1 MTLSRVIVAL
11 GTPNSSHV
19 NFRDSKL
26 TRILQPSLSGNA
38 RMAVVCCAT
47 PSELYLEETR
57 STLLFASRAKLVK
70 TNAQINE
77 VLDDRSIIRRL
88 QRELALARSQQ
99 HLGGTQNEVGIVEWE
114 KLATSAGTDAKLA
127 KDKLKRL
134 YTTILMNNN
143 LDDTNATMILGVGE
157 RRKLDALFPE
167 HKNGG
172 VQEDVD
178 QPPTKRRR
186 RLSDGNLHQ
195 FLTSNN
201 FSTPSHGSKQ
211 CHPFTDP
218 PNSKNVAKLPIVNTL
233 SPSDEL
239 EMMRKVVAAKE
250 NKATRFKRQMDH
262 VLKQLQDKDLDLVA
276 ANCSNDLLRSDRD
289 VKSALCSTMIIEIND
304 LKSELAATKSAYDVL
319 LLEKETEL
327 GRLQAQ
333 INDQL
338 EDRRVLEETVDSL
351 QDSKAA
357 SERDL
362 ASVITEKD
370 SMITTLQEEMESYRE
385 QLNHQAKVIN
395 VELREQLMNSESER
409 ETLTSTIESTSQS
422 LRLASDAKDEL
433 AKKNTELVEA
443 IANITDEYSASMI
456 ELNRANEAL
465 REANHIIEQNSM
477 TLSRLEI
484 VQEDLKVNN
493 SNLNDSVTALLTEN
507 ATQKEEIVQLKNE
520 KKVGELQ
527 FNELKMEYEATQLKE
542 IKLVRLLKDAEIK
555 FFGLLVVLKN
565 NETEMD
571 GMYTRLKQFSAA
583 KKESDIL
590 VSQQNTSI
598 SDLQSQL
605 SSAINELSNA
615 NLHSTQTQEL
625 LTAVNIRHDE
635 MCQNLRKSQEDNSM
649 LEQANNKLVELNA
662 NAEKCYIDAN
672 KKFNHQLESLQ
683 HDLDNA
689 VQQESILRAYH
700 ARVMLDINNR
710 FDALAVVLHRS
721 ELDKIYFA
729 NEYNLSIKTN
739 VQMSATIDLL
749 NERIENDE
757 KAFND
762 RLCEQICSERKTTR
776 LLNTYTRSLACYEKK
791 IEGLVVVLK
800 QSQIELEH
808 ALTES
813 NFVKAELRSTKVLH
827 QNSCNELVLLAKEI
841 ETLKSRTKEYE
852 DTIEQITS
860 ERDNALSIATEFQV
874 QLDLTDTNDQAR
886 EMEVSRLHQK
896 LGTLE
901 KMREDYEFSLHAS
914 ERIADRMLTLFEAID
929 SETKGFILPFNDAD
943 KNEKSLVESRNSPLV
958 PMLQT
963 ACAKLSHLS
972 KSISVFAA
980 SFSNQSDSLSC
991 LEKNIENL
999 EETLLSKENCYT
1011 RSIELLEG
1019 ENKILASEIKQAGM
1033 EISNLKKSMETTIAE
1048 NKQFRLKL
1056 SSIESCG
1063 CEVDILQ
1070 SENKELKQLLANANC
1085 SIDEARLSA
1094 KDIADQLT
1102 DKSIALDLV
1111 LKQLETKESEIR
1123 ILTERQSANQ
1133 NIEEV
1138 RKLTD
1143 EKEHLERLLKNELD
1157 GRVQFEMEIKR
1168 RMSDE
1173 QSALIQEAEQA
1184 MRGLRGELDLKTNAL
1199 KRSEAEAYA
1208 AREMKDDLEDQCRR
1222 TLDRTIQLESQIA
1235 ALENESTRLRRL
1247 SNRQELEYE
1256 SEIGKLTE
1264 RLSHAN
1270 REKQESQML
1279 IRDLKDTV
1287 NSTERKLERVSQ
1299 ELSQIRGQLSAT
1311 SNQELEKK
1319 NQQLASEADR
1329 LNKEIGV
1336 LQTALNGNVTLND
1349 KLKEMEHDNNKLRQK
1364 LKSYVDRCE
1373 KLESSKLTKDKLEA
1387 IKKLMVSCSS
1397 C

>member
-1 MTLSRVIVAL
+1 
-11 GTPNSSHV
+11 
-19 NFRDSKL
+19 
-26 TRILQPSLSGNA
+26 
-38 RMAVVCCAT
+38 MAVVCCAT

-143 LDDTNATMILGVGE
+143 LDDTNANMILGVGE
-157 RRKLDALFPE
+157 RRKLDALFPG
-167 HKNGG
+167 HNKGG
-172 VQEDVD
+172 VQEEVH

-186 RLSDGNLHQ
+186 RLSDGNLYQ
-195 FLTSNN
+195 FLNSNN
-201 FSTPSHGSKQ
+201 FSTPSQGSKQ
-211 CHPFTDP
+211 RHPFTDP
-218 PNSKNVAKLPIVNTL
+218 PNSKNVAKIPKVNNL

-289 VKSALCSTMIIEIND
+289 EKSALCSTMIIEIND

-319 LLEKETEL
+319 FLEKETEL

-338 EDRRVLEETVDSL
+338 EDRRVLEETVDTL
-351 QDSKAA
+351 QDLKAA

-362 ASVITEKD
+362 TSVIKEKD
-370 SMITTLQEEMESYRE
+370 AMITTLQEEMESYRE

-395 VELREQLMNSESER
+395 VELRQQLMNSESER
-409 ETLTSTIESTSQS
+409 ETLISTIESTSLS
-422 LRLASDAKDEL
+422 LRLASAAKDDL
-433 AKKNTELVEA
+433 AKKNAELLEV
-443 IANITDEYSASMI
+443 IANITDEYSASMT
-456 ELNRANEAL
+456 ELNGANEAL
-465 REANHIIEQNSM
+465 CEANHIIEQHSM
-477 TLSRLEI
+477 TLSKLKI
-484 VQEDLKVNN
+484 AQEDLKVKN
-493 SNLNDSVTALLTEN
+493 SNLNENVSELLTEN
-507 ATQKEEIVQLKNE
+507 ATQKEEIVHLKNE

-527 FNELKMEYEATQLKE
+527 FNELKKDYEAIQLKE
-542 IKLVRLLKDAEIK
+542 SKLVCILKDAEIK
-555 FFGLLVVLKN
+555 FNGLLVVLKN

-571 GMYTRLKQFSAA
+571 GMYTRLTQFSTA
-583 KKESDIL
+583 KMESDML
-590 VSQQNTSI
+590 LSQHNTSI

-605 SSAINELSNA
+605 SSAIAELNNA
-615 NLHSTQTQEL
+615 YLHSSQTQEL
-625 LTAVNIRHDE
+625 LTAVNIRYDE
-635 MCQNLRKSQEDNSM
+635 VCQNLRKSQEDISM
-649 LEQANNKLVELNA
+649 LEQANNKLVDLNA

-672 KKFNHQLESLQ
+672 KKFSHQLECIQL
-683 HDLDNA
+683 DLDNA
-689 VQQESILRAYH
+689 VQRESRLQAYH
-700 ARVMLDINNR
+700 AKVMLDVSNR
-710 FDALAVVLHRS
+710 FEALAVVLHRS
-721 ELDKIYFA
+721 ELDKKYFSK
-729 NEYNLSIKTN
+729 EYNLSIKSN
-739 VQMSATIDLL
+739 IQMSATIDLL
-749 NERIENDE
+749 NERIVNDK
-757 KAFND
+757 KAFNGH
-762 RLCEQICSERKTTR
+762 LCEMISNEGKTTR
-776 LLNTYTRSLACYEKK
+776 LLNTYTRNLACYEKK
-791 IEGLVVVLK
+791 IEGLVVVLQ
-800 QSQIELEH
+800 QSHIELEH
-808 ALTES
+808 AHTES

-827 QNSCNELVLLAKEI
+827 QNSCDELVQLAKEI
-841 ETLKSRTKEYE
+841 ETVKSRAKDYE
-852 DTIEQITS
+852 DTIEQISS

-874 QLDLTDTNDQAR
+874 RLDMTDTNDQAR

-914 ERIADRMLTLFEAID
+914 ERIAGRMLTLFEAID
-929 SETKGFILPFNDAD
+929 SETKDIILPFNDAD
-943 KNEKSLVESRNSPLV
+943 KNENAIVKPWSSPLV
-958 PMLQT
+958 PTLQT
-963 ACAKLSHLS
+963 ACTKLSHLS
-972 KSISVFAA
+972 KSLSVFAA

-991 LEKNIENL
+991 FEKNIQNL

-1019 ENKILASEIKQAGM
+1019 ENKSLTSEITQAEMEVGDLKKKM
-1033 EISNLKKSMETTIAE
+1033 EITIAE
-1048 NKQFRLKL
+1048 NKQLRLKL
-1056 SSIESCG
+1056 SSLESYG
-1063 CEVDILQ
+1063 IEVDILQ
-1070 SENKELKQLLANANC
+1070 NENNDLKQLLANANC
-1085 SIDEARLSA
+1085 SVDEARLAA
-1094 KDIADQLT
+1094 KEIADQLT
-1102 DKSIALDLV
+1102 DKSIALDLL
-1111 LKQLETKESEIR
+1111 LKQLDTKESEIR

-1133 NIEEV
+1133 NREEV

-1157 GRVQFEMEIKR
+1157 GRAQFEMEIKR

-1208 AREMKDDLEDQCRR
+1208 AREVKDDLEDQCRR

-1235 ALENESTRLRRL
+1235 ALENESTRLRRQ
-1247 SNRQELEYE
+1247 SNRQEIEYE

-1270 REKQESQML
+1270 REKQESQIL
-1279 IRDLKDTV
+1279 IRELKDTV
-1287 NSTERKLERVSQ
+1287 NSTERKLEIVSQ
-1299 ELSQIRGQLSAT
+1299 ELSHMRGQLSAT
-1311 SNQELEKK
+1311 SKK
-1319 NQQLASEADR
+1319 NQQLTSEADR
-1329 LNKEIGV
+1329 LNKEIGD
-1336 LQTALNGNVTLND
+1336 LQTALKGNVTLND

-1364 LKSYVDRCE
+1364 LKSYVERCE